1 MSTDVFRRA
10 TTLAGLVLAL
20 MLGPAPAALAQKVG
34 FNCVTDGGT
43 NCTNAIPDAT
53 GQTPG
58 ALTSTIT
65 VPSGACPTVGR
76 VCVSLGVEHSW
87 RGDLSVDLTH
97 GATTSTLLAASPG
110 DDGDDVFRSFVL
122 GAPHAGGSGDGAWT
136 LTLRDNANGEYGA
149 LNNWKLGLCC
159 GDGCGAGLV
168 SATPASGLVTTELGG
183 TAQFRVEL
191 SCPPDV
197 QVTLPV
203 ASSDA
208 SEGVAGV
215 TSLVF
220 TAANQAQ
227 PQTVTVTGQDD
238 NLVDGNIPY
247 TVNLGTATLGAAFGS
262 PVIPADLYNPP
273 SVYLGSSPINV
284 GVVNIDNEQVTGGLR
299 ATKTVVGVF
308 QPGGAATYTV
318 TITNSGPG
326 TQQDN
331 PGAEFTD
338 VLPAGLT
345 LLSATAT
352 AGAAVAT
359 VATNTVTWNGA
370 LAVNA
375 TATITITARINE
387 VPAGTQISNQGA
399 LAFDADGNG
408 SNEAQGAT
416 DDPALPGVADPTVFG
431 VFDSRSGV
439 GATKTV
445 AGEFSPDGVI
455 AYTVTITNAG
465 PGAQQDNPGAEF
477 TDVLP
482 ASLTLLSA
490 TATAG
495 TAVATVATNAVI
507 WNGALAA
514 GASAT
519 ITITARINADQAGQ
533 TIGNQGA
540 LAFDADGDG
549 SNESGGVTD
558 DPGVAGLTDPTR
570 FVVSVAIPTI
580 STWGLALLGAILAAM
595 AWYRRRRAI

>member
-220 TAANQAQ
+220 TKRN
-227 PQTVTVTGQDD
+227 PR
-238 NLVDGNIPY
+238 P
-247 TVNLGTATLGAAFGS
+247 S
-262 PVIPADLYNPP
+262 PSPAKTTTWSMAISRTPSTWVRPP
-273 SVYLGSSPINV
+273 SAPPSGLRSSP
-284 GVVNIDNEQVTGGLR
+284 
-299 ATKTVVGVF
+299 
-308 QPGGAATYTV
+308 
-318 TITNSGPG
+318 
-326 TQQDN
+326 
-331 PGAEFTD
+331 
-338 VLPAGLT
+338 
-345 LLSATAT
+345 
-352 AGAAVAT
+352 
-359 VATNTVTWNGA
+359 
-370 LAVNA
+370 
-375 TATITITARINE
+375 
-387 VPAGTQISNQGA
+387 QISTTRPR
-399 LAFDADGNG
+399 
-408 SNEAQGAT
+408 SIW
-416 DDPALPGVADPTVFG
+416 VAAP
-431 VFDSRSGV
+431 SMS
-439 GATKTV
+439 
-445 AGEFSPDGVI
+445 
-455 AYTVTITNAG
+455 
-465 PGAQQDNPGAEF
+465 
-477 TDVLP
+477 
-482 ASLTLLSA
+482 ASS
-490 TATAG
+490 
-495 TAVATVATNAVI
+495 
-507 WNGALAA
+507 
-514 GASAT
+514 
-519 ITITARINADQAGQ
+519 
-533 TIGNQGA
+533 
-540 LAFDADGDG
+540 
-549 SNESGGVTD
+549 
-558 DPGVAGLTDPTR
+558 
-570 FVVSVAIPTI
+570 I
-580 STWGLALLGAILAAM
+580 STTSK
-595 AWYRRRRAI
+595 

>member
-10 TTLAGLVLAL
+10 ITLAGLALLLPLSLAQ
-20 MLGPAPAALAQKVG
+20 PALAQKVG
-34 FNCVTDGGT
+34 FNCVADGGS
-43 NCTNAIPDAT
+43 NCTSAIPDAT

-58 ALTSTIT
+58 VLASTIT
-65 VPSGACPTVGR
+65 VPAGSCASVSR
-76 VCVSLGVEHSW
+76 VCVSLGVEHSA
-87 RGDLSVDLTH
+87 RGDVSVDLTH
-97 GATTSTLLAASPG
+97 NALGSTLLAASPG
-110 DDGDDVFRSFVL
+110 DDGDDLFRSFIAT
-122 GAPHAGGSGDGAWT
+122 APYAGGSGDGAWT

-149 LNNWKLGLCC
+149 LNNWRLGLCC
-159 GDGCGAGLV
+159 GDGCGTGLV

-183 TAQFRVEL
+183 TAQFQVEL
-191 SCPPDV
+191 SCPPDF

-208 SEGVAGV
+208 TEGVAGV
-215 TSLVF
+215 ASLVF
-220 TAANQAQ
+220 AAANQAQ

-247 TVNLGTATLGAAFGS
+247 TVNLGTATIGAAFGS

-299 ATKTVVGVF
+299 ATKTVAGVF
-308 QPGGAATYTV
+308 QPGGTITYTV
-318 TITNSGPG
+318 VIANGGPG

-338 VLPAGLT
+338 VLPASLT
-345 LLSATAT
+345 LVSATAT
-352 AGAAVAT
+352 VGTAVAT

-370 LAVNA
+370 LAANA
-375 TATITITARINE
+375 SATITITARVNE
-387 VPAGTQISNQGA
+387 IPAGTQISNQGS

-408 SNEAQGAT
+408 SNEAQGVT

-445 AGEFSPDGVI
+445 AGDFSPDGII
-455 AYTVTITNAG
+455 AYTVTIANAG

-490 TATAG
+490 TATVG
-495 TAVATVATNAVI
+495 TAVATVATNAVT

-519 ITITARINADQAGQ
+519 ITITARIKADQAGQ
-533 TIGNQGA
+533 MIGNQGT
-540 LAFDADGDG
+540 LSFDADGDG
-549 SNESGGVTD
+549 SNESSGVTD
-558 DPGVAGLTDPTR
+558 DPGVAGPADPTR
-570 FVVSVAIPTI
+570 FAVPVAIPTV
-580 STWGLALLGAILAAM
+580 SAWGLTLLGAIM
-595 AWYRRRRAI
+595 VGVAWRRRRRAI